1 MSETPPSRR
10 LLRTEGS
17 VGGLTLVA
25 LSSSSSSSFFH
36 FYFTEEKEIIMAIVY
51 FLRPHFVFCLVHFT
65 EASAS
70 CTITVLFSTRDFNCR
85 FCCCCC
91 WCIRELDRTPHSQ
104 LELFCRCSPP
114 PRFPLCLSQTHARTH
129 AVSSSSSYTFDSF
142 QFFHVFLF
150 FFLKINSLLFCI
162 FCFCRDWKG
171 ARKSIPD

>member
-114 PRFPLCLSQTHARTH
+114 PRFPLCFCRLASFFFVCVPNTRTH
-129 AVSSSSSYTFDSF
+129 TRR
-142 QFFHVFLF
+142 FFF
-150 FFLKINSLLFCI
+150 FFLHIRLLSVLS
-162 FCFCRDWKG
+162 CFFVFFFEN
-171 ARKSIPD
+171 